1 MEQGKMTAQQMLDAI
16 KEMMT
21 ETRVGFYD
29 VLAERSAA
37 SEKFLLTNQ
46 VAQTERV
53 LGLLSEIHK
62 MAKTQAA
69 PEMPFVWNRK
79 IQMPDGDTIY
89 TVRAWTFAELETR
102 KAEILA
108 ALPAPLALPADRPA
122 PQRWTLDRE
131 EELLGED
138 NHQDNGAADLSQ
150 PTAEGTCPKCDGA
163 IWDNRGDTNRPA
175 NTPLIK
181 CRDREGC
188 GWAVWAKKPRTGGDA
203 ARANAKKARLVTGR
217 F

>member
-1 MEQGKMTAQQMLDAI
+1 MEQGKMSAQEMLNKIA
-16 KEMMT
+16 EMVSDSQLMT
-21 ETRVGFYD
+21 QG
-29 VLAERSAA
+29 LIAELQSKA
-37 SEKFLLTNQ
+37 L
-46 VAQTERV
+46 
-53 LGLLSEIHK
+53 
-62 MAKTQAA
+62 A

-79 IQMPDGDTIY
+79 VQTPDGDTIY
-89 TVRAWTFAELETR
+89 TVRAWTFAELEAR

-108 ALPAPLALPADRPA
+108 ALPAPLALPADNSSPTARSRRPF
-122 PQRWTLDRE
+122 DRE
-131 EELLGED
+131 EELMGED
-138 NHQDNGAADLSQ
+138 NHQDNSADLSQ